1 MIIEEDQVERCMAR
15 PLRRKLFHIVLGSF
29 FLLMMLIG
37 GPLKHIILGIL
48 LVGTIVS
55 FIQSRTRIPVVSWFL
70 DRFDREGD
78 KIPGQGIITFFAGV
92 LLVWYIFPVDIA
104 FISVLVLA
112 IGDPNAS
119 MVGLAFGDHTLPW
132 CEDKSIEGTFAFL
145 AVTSVVVMIFYNPLI
160 GLICGLVGAVLES
173 LPFWNGMLLDD
184 NITVTALL
192 ALILW
197 LLTLVYPPL
206 I

>member
-15 PLRRKLFHIVLGSF
+15 PLKRKIFHIVLGCF

-37 GPLKHIILGIL
+37 GPMKHIFLGIL
-48 LVGTIVS
+48 LIGTIVS
-55 FIQSRTRIPVVSWFL
+55 FVQSRIKLPLITWFL

-78 KIPGQGIITFFAGV
+78 EIPGQGIITFFAGV
-92 LLVWYIFPVDIA
+92 LLVWYLFPVDVA

-119 MVGLAFGDHTLPW
+119 MVGIAFGDHPMPW
-132 CEDKSIEGTFAFL
+132 CSDKSLEGTFAFL
-145 AVTSVVVMIFYNPLI
+145 AVTAVVVMIFYNPLM
-160 GLICGLVGAVLES
+160 GLVCGVIGALLES

-184 NITVTALL
+184 NISVTALL
-192 ALILW
+192 ALIIW
-197 LLTLVYPPL
+197 LLTLVYPP
-206 I
+206 II